1 MKNESQYGLLLLQRY
16 LYEHTDDRHPVS
28 VSDILAF
35 WQEHGIQA
43 GRKSVYSAID
53 ALQSSGM
60 DIVCVKSTQNRYFVG
75 ARLFELPELK
85 LLVDAVESSRF
96 ITARKS
102 ERLIEKLGKLTSE
115 SYAYQLDRH
124 IYMDGTVKPK
134 NECIYY
140 SVDKIHSAI
149 QEKRQ
154 ITFQY
159 FEYTPQKEK
168 VLKHDGYRYQFSP
181 YVLIWSRDY
190 YYAVGWSNK
199 HEKLAQFR
207 VDRMTAVEL
216 SNQAAVLAPDFDP
229 AEYVQKVFGMYPDA
243 LRTVELL
250 CDNETMRSV
259 IDRFGEDVSTET
271 VDQGH
276 FKVTAEVAPSP
287 PFFAWVFTFCGRI
300 RILSP
305 AEVLDEMRGMAAWLK
320 Q

>member
-1 MKNESQYGLLLLQRY
+1 MGHN
-16 LYEHTDDRHPVS
+16 TDCCSYSGTYMNTQMTDIQSS

-43 GRKSVYSAID
+43 GRKSVYSAIE
-53 ALQSSGM
+53 ALQSGGM

-115 SYAYQLDRH
+115 SYAHQLDRH
-124 IYMDGTVKPK
+124 IYMDGTVKPE

-259 IDRFGEDVSTET
+259 IDRFGEDAATET

-276 FKVTAEVAPSP
+276 FKVTVEVAPSP

-320 Q
+320 